1 MIDATLAGLG
11 LCQMP
16 LYLFRQHITDG
27 RLVEVLAELEPDP
40 VDIYALWPKT
50 SHLRPK
56 VRYVVDQLIELSK
69 HW

>member
-1 MIDATLAGLG
+1 LG

-16 LYLFRQHITDG
+16 LYLFRQHLTDG

-56 VRYVVDQLIELSK
+56 VRYVVDQLIEFSQ